1 MSSKPASF
9 WWNLKENKGNMEALV
24 FAIIALGK
32 GYNQTETFVAEPVE
46 FQPFDL
52 RALNRSFASE
62 GNSSGRP
69 SDRQNSLV
77 TQIAS

>member
-1 MSSKPASF
+1 
-9 WWNLKENKGNMEALV
+9 MEALV

-32 GYNQTETFVAEPVE
+32 GYNPTEAFVPEPVE

-52 RALNRSFASE
+52 RALNRSFESE
-62 GNSSGRP
+62 NNSGRS
-69 SDRQNSLV
+69 SDRQNGLV

>member
-1 MSSKPASF
+1 
-9 WWNLKENKGNMEALV
+9 MEALV

-32 GYNQTETFVAEPVE
+32 GYHQTETFVPEPVE

-52 RALNRSFASE
+52 RALNRSFESE
-62 GNSSGRP
+62 ANSGGP
-69 SDRQNSLV
+69 SDRQNALV